1 MSYVEMSVEAD
12 QAAART
18 TKPARKVRK
27 RGQRGPLASIALHG
41 ALILFVLF
49 AVVPVIWL
57 VTTSFKPNS
66 EILSADYNIWSPDA
80 SLSNYSQLLNDTQF
94 PTWFKN
100 SLIVAAFTMAL
111 GILISATAGYA
122 VSRFRFPGYRPLM
135 WTFLIVQMFPISIL
149 IVSIYTIMVRLGLLD
164 TYASLVIAYLATAVP
179 FTAWLLKGY
188 FDSIPIDIDEA
199 GRVDGLNPFGT
210 FWYLILPLARPGLA
224 VTAFYTFLTA
234 WGEVAYAQTFLISA
248 EKYTLAVGIQTFVG
262 QFLTEWGLLTAA
274 GVLIM
279 IPAMIVFFFAQ
290 KHLVAG
296 LTAGGTK
303 G

>member
-1 MSYVEMSVEAD
+1 MAT
-12 QAAART
+12 RN
-18 TKPARKVRK
+18 RK
-27 RGQRGPLASIALHG
+27 RGERGPVASIGLHTALVLLTLFSILPIVW
-41 ALILFVLF
+41 LIL
-49 AVVPVIWL
+49 
-57 VTTSFKPNS
+57 TSFKPNS
-66 EILSADYNIWSPDA
+66 EILSASINLWPKSPTTENYRRL
-80 SLSNYSQLLNDTQF
+80 LSDTDF
-94 PTWFKN
+94 PTWFLN
-100 SLIVAAFTMAL
+100 SIIVAALTMTF

-149 IVSIYTIMVRLGLLD
+149 IVSIYTIMSTLGLLD
-164 TYASLVIAYLATAVP
+164 TYASLVIAYLATVVP
-179 FTAWLLKGY
+179 FTAWMLKGY

-210 FWYLILPLARPGLA
+210 FWRLILPLARPGIA

-234 WGEVAYAQTFLISA
+234 WGEVAYAQTFMLSA
-248 EKYTLAVGIQTFVG
+248 NKYTLAVGIQTFVG

-274 GVLIM
+274 GVIIM
-279 IPAMIVFFFAQ
+279 VPAMLVFFIAQ